1 MSKFKT
7 RYINY
12 TDKSF
17 KKKFE
22 NLINDE
28 RKSNNKINFTVT
40 KILKEIIEKGDDGLN
55 SCVSEFD
62 KIKVKKIKD
71 LFISKGTLKKA
82 YDGLKTDQKK
92 ALNIA
97 ADRIKKFHKHQI
109 PKNFSYKDDLK
120 VNLSLKHSPIE
131 STGFYVPGGKA
142 IYPSSVLMNAIPAL
156 VAGVERRVLVSPI
169 SDISQSSI
177 VLAAAHVA
185 KVTEFIRIGELTL
198 LLLLHMVLN
207 LYHP

>member
-12 TDKSF
+12 TDRKF

-28 RKSNNKINFTVT
+28 RKSNNKINLTVT
-40 KILKEIIEKGDDGLN
+40 KILKEILEKGDDGLN
-55 SCVSEFD
+55 HCVSKFD

-71 LFISKGTLKKA
+71 LFISKDTLKKA
-82 YDGLKTDQKK
+82 YDGLEKEQKK

-109 PKNFSYKDDLK
+109 PKNFSYKD
-120 VNLSLKHSPIE
+120 SLKS
-131 STGFYVPGGKA
+131 
-142 IYPSSVLMNAIPAL
+142 
-156 VAGVERRVLVSPI
+156 
-169 SDISQSSI
+169 
-177 VLAAAHVA
+177 
-185 KVTEFIRIGELTL
+185 
-198 LLLLHMVLN
+198 
-207 LYHP
+207 